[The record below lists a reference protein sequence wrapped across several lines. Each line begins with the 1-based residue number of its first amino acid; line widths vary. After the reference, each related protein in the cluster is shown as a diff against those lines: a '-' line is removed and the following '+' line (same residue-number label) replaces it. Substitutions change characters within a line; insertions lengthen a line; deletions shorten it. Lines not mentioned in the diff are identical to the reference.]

1 MYKEIL
7 RTIAGI
13 EVFPVLSLVLFVV
26 VFGAV
31 LIRVAFMDRETAQA
45 LAAMPLDGGG
55 ERTGDGR

>member
-31 LIRVAFMDRETAQA
+31 LLRVAFMGRDEART
-45 LAAMPLDGGG
+45 LASLPLDGAGDTPGG
-55 ERTGDGR
+55 RR